1 MSVLRLMLPRRSM
14 SHRPAHRGFSL
25 IEIMVVI
32 VIIGILASLIAP
44 KILGRTDEARV
55 TAAKADIGAVM
66 QALKIYRLDNQR
78 YPSNEQGLKALM
90 TKPETEPKPKN
101 WKQYLEKLPKDP
113 WGNDYQYLAPGVHG
127 EVDVFSYGA
136 DNTPGGEGQDA
147 DIGSWQ

>member
-1 MSVLRLMLPRRSM
+1 M
-14 SHRPAHRGFSL
+14 RGFSL

-55 TAAKADIGAVM
+55 TAAKSDIGTIM
-66 QALKIYRLDNQR
+66 QSLKIYRLDNQR
-78 YPSNEQGLKALM
+78 YPSNEQGLKALV
-90 TKPETEPKPKN
+90 TKPEVEPMPKN

-113 WGNDYQYLAPGVHG
+113 WGNDYQYLSPGIHG
-127 EVDVFSYGA
+127 EIDVFSYGG
-136 DNTPGGEGQDA
+136 DNAPGGADQDA

>member
-1 MSVLRLMLPRRSM
+1 M
-14 SHRPAHRGFSL
+14 RPIIKAAKMRGFSL

-55 TAAKADIGAVM
+55 TAAKSDIGTIM
-66 QALKIYRLDNQR
+66 QSLKIYRLDNQR
-78 YPSNEQGLKALM
+78 YPSNEQGLKALV
-90 TKPETEPKPKN
+90 TKPEVEPLPKN

-113 WGNDYQYLAPGVHG
+113 WGNDYQYLSPGIHG
-127 EVDVFSYGA
+127 EIDVFSYGG
-136 DNTPGGEGQDA
+136 DNAPGGADQDA

>member
-1 MSVLRLMLPRRSM
+1 M
-14 SHRPAHRGFSL
+14 RPIAKTTKMRGFSL

-55 TAAKADIGAVM
+55 TAAKSDIGTIM
-66 QALKIYRLDNQR
+66 QSLKIYRLDNQR
-78 YPSNEQGLKALM
+78 YPSNEQGLKALV
-90 TKPETEPKPKN
+90 TKPEVEPMPKN

-113 WGNDYQYLAPGVHG
+113 WGNDYQYLSPGIHG
-127 EVDVFSYGA
+127 EIDVFSYGG
-136 DNTPGGEGQDA
+136 DNAPGGADQDA

>member
-1 MSVLRLMLPRRSM
+1 M
-14 SHRPAHRGFSL
+14 RPIAKTTNMQGFSL

-55 TAAKADIGAVM
+55 TAAKSDIGTIM
-66 QALKIYRLDNQR
+66 QSLKIYRLDNQR
-78 YPSNEQGLKALM
+78 YPSNEQGLKALV
-90 TKPETEPKPKN
+90 TKPEVEPVPKN

-113 WGNDYQYLAPGVHG
+113 WGNDYQYLSPGIHG
-127 EVDVFSYGA
+127 EIDVFSYGG
-136 DNTPGGEGQDA
+136 DNAPGGADQDA

>member
-1 MSVLRLMLPRRSM
+1 M
-14 SHRPAHRGFSL
+14 RPIAKTTKMQGFSL

-55 TAAKADIGAVM
+55 TAAKSDIGTIM
-66 QALKIYRLDNQR
+66 QSLKIYRLDNQR
-78 YPSNEQGLKALM
+78 YPSNEQGLKALV
-90 TKPETEPKPKN
+90 TKPEVEPVPKN

-113 WGNDYQYLAPGVHG
+113 WGNDYQYLSPGIHG
-127 EVDVFSYGA
+127 EIDVFSYGG
-136 DNTPGGEGQDA
+136 DNAPGGADQDA